1 MAEGNLLPISV
12 FRCSLF
18 SELRWL
24 AFTWGKAAGC
34 CWQLPPPPPGW
45 GRGYLPQSAAGETL
59 EASWGS
65 TGKAEFYFVLEK
77 HL

>member
-34 CWQLPPPPPGW
+34 CWQLPPPSSPAGAEVI
-45 GRGYLPQSAAGETL
+45 YLSQLL
-59 EASWGS
+59 ERLWRPLGVAQEYDSV
-65 TGKAEFYFVLEK
+65 KRE
-77 HL
+77 

>member
-34 CWQLPPPPPGW
+34 CWQLPPPRLGQRLFTSVSCW
-45 GRGYLPQSAAGETL
+45 RDFGGLLG
-59 EASWGS
+59 
-65 TGKAEFYFVLEK
+65 
-77 HL
+77 